1 MITAKEL
8 REETLKIRRQ
18 DELKY
23 LFDSIRYCLRIIKCA
38 SNCGKMSIKL
48 DEVTRIGYIPRSI
61 RSDVAGKIK
70 QMFKKRGFTVSF
82 TYITET
88 SYDYRLLENEVHI
101 DFSWDE

>member
-8 REETLKIRRQ
+8 REETLKIRKQ
-18 DELKY
+18 DELRY
-23 LFDSIRYCLRIIKCA
+23 LFDSIRYCLRIIKQA
-38 SNCGKMSIKL
+38 SNYGKMGIKL
-48 DEVTRIGYIPRSI
+48 DEVPSMGYVPRSI

-88 SYDYRLLENEVHI
+88 SINYRLIENEVHI
-101 DFSWDE
+101 DFSWDK